1 MSRRENLVNSIEEEW
16 KVLPDLESSASIYR
30 VPKELRQ
37 GNERHFTPT
46 TISIGP
52 LHANDESLLS
62 ANKLKLRCLKS
73 FVDHLPQPTTLK
85 DLIQIMRQQEKTVRM
100 CYDDEDGILRNFD
113 SDRFGRMMVLD
124 GCFILGLLL
133 KYTDQIF
140 GRAKEALLNDI
151 LRDLLLLENQLPF
164 FVLVVSLSK
173 LVQEPHERDDHFLV
187 LKALGLFRQ
196 VLPMEDELLVP
207 PEAPAEIKHLLHLVL
222 LALCPDSSPETVL
235 KMPMPPQSELPLQG
249 ISTKTASELEV
260 HGIDFTLSEGA
271 KSLADVKFKNGEL
284 KISCLVFQ
292 ESTTPLFWKLIAWEQ
307 CLGQGH
313 DLFTSYVMFM
323 DDLIDD
329 EKDVDMLIEK
339 GVIDPW
345 VNDKKALV
353 SLFNDIAVGVEA
365 QFEHP
370 KFQRLSRQ
378 LNTYCNSVLRPVRAY
393 LRLRISLLA
402 SIAQVLQSAFDTSPR
417 QRARPLARS

>member
-1 MSRRENLVNSIEEEW
+1 MSQGENLVNSIEEEW

-37 GNERHFTPT
+37 GNGRHFTPT
-46 TISIGP
+46 TISIVP

-62 ANKLKLRCLKS
+62 SNKLKLRYLKS

-85 DLIQIMRQQEKTVRM
+85 DLIQLMRQQEKTVRM

-113 SDRFGRMMVLD
+113 SDRFVRMMVLD

-140 GRAKEALLNDI
+140 GRAKEALLYDI

-164 FVLVVSLSK
+164 FVLVSLSK
-173 LVQEPHERDDHFLV
+173 LVQQPHERDDHFLV
-187 LKALGLFRQ
+187 LKALGLFQ
-196 VLPMEDELLVP
+196 VLPTEDELLVP
-207 PEAPAEIKHLLHLVL
+207 PESPAEIKHLLHLVL
-222 LALCPDSSPETVL
+222 LALCPDSRPETVL
-235 KMPMPPQSELPLQG
+235 KMPTPPQSELQLQG

-260 HGIDFTLSEGA
+260 HGIDF
-271 KSLADVKFKNGEL
+271 
-284 KISCLVFQ
+284 I
-292 ESTTPLFWKLIAWEQ
+292 

-323 DDLIDD
+323 DDLIDH

-365 QFEHP
+365 QLKHL
-370 KFQRLSRQ
+370 KFQRLSHQ

-393 LRLRISLLA
+393 LVRNYYDVRCFEVE
-402 SIAQVLQSAFDTSPR
+402 IAHKFVQVSFIWAIGGEI
-417 QRARPLARS
+417 ART